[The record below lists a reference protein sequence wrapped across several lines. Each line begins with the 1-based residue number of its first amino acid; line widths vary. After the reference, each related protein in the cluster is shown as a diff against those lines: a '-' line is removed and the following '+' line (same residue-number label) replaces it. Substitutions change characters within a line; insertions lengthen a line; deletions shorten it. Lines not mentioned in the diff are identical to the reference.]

1 MKPLKPYMKLLT
13 IGNPKTQKGRARG
26 YATAVLH
33 LAPWRASGVNVCPMA
48 ELAGCNISCLNTA
61 GRGGIAKG
69 RATFAPH
76 GVTLPDNHIQR
87 ARIART
93 LYFAENRNAFMSQL
107 VREISAFLKRCQR
120 EGLKAAV
127 RLNGTSDIQWEH
139 IPIYENTPD
148 IGIAIAGFNSWYAS
162 IDRAYSSNGIYTIF
176 DRFPAVQF
184 YDYTKLYAR
193 VRDTRAL
200 PRNYHLT
207 LSWSGASRAYR
218 EKVESHARDYR
229 ASLAIVAESRREAQ
243 LIAASIGYDPRPV
256 VDGDRD
262 DLRFL
267 DPPGSIVFLTPKGSA
282 KRDPSG
288 FVARSA

>member
-1 MKPLKPYMKLLT
+1 MKLLT

-48 ELAGCNISCLNTA
+48 EVAGCAAACLNTA

-93 LYFAENRNAFMSQL
+93 LFFAENRNAFMAQL

-139 IPIYENTPD
+139 EPL
-148 IGIAIAGFNSWYAS
+148 YAEAS
-162 IDRAYSSNGIYTIF
+162 DIDRAYSSNGVYTIF

-193 VRDTRAL
+193 VRLRAL

-207 LSWSGASRAYR
+207 LSWSGASPIYRAR
-218 EKVESHARDYR
+218 VEEHARHFGTG
-229 ASLAIVAESRREAQ
+229 LAIVGETWREAAT
-243 LIAASIGYDPRPV
+243 LSRAVGRHGSYV
-256 VDGDRD
+256 NGDRD

-267 DPPGSIVFLTPKGSA
+267 DPPGSVVFLTPKGSA
-282 KRDPSG
+282 KRDTSG
-288 FVARSA
+288 FVARNNG